1 VESDGGG
8 NPMAEIAL
16 ALAMAFFSIMVV
28 TMVSMG
34 AGEASGRTAAPLP
47 ADGIELRP
55 SAAPAA
61 RPRPS
66 DRGAPE
72 PAYLIHYR
80 GAYYDRA
87 LKPAEPAAVADG
99 PLVLAIDP
107 ALPMAE
113 AMAVRARV
121 PGRQVTVTTLD
132 ERWLKTLQE
141 RFP

>member
-1 VESDGGG
+1 
-8 NPMAEIAL
+8 MAEIAL
-16 ALAMAFFSIMVV
+16 ALAMAFFSIMVL

-34 AGEASGRTAAPLP
+34 AGEASGRAAAPMP
-47 ADGIELRP
+47 ADGIEMRP
-55 SAAPAA
+55 AAAPST
-61 RPRPS
+61 RPHAS
-66 DRGAPE
+66 DRGTPE
-72 PAYLIHYR
+72 PAYLIHFR

-87 LKPAEPAAVADG
+87 LKPADPAALAALG
-99 PLVLAIDP
+99 GSLVLAIDP